1 MYSIRLFRNQCQC
14 AVEKT
19 IGEPVVLSCSKAI
32 KEAKDM
38 YCSSCG
44 AAVPNDLS
52 YCNHCGA
59 RLDGANVE
67 DAGKPAELFP
77 DSLVWAIVSVFVV
90 GIGSVIGLIA
100 VMKNYGLNDGLVLA
114 FASLILV
121 MMLAI
126 EGVFIGLLLS
136 RKSGNKQMKDRER
149 LDGRRKQQTTK
160 ELEAAQPQGLPEPVT
175 SITEHT
181 TRAFEP
187 IYREQKPE

>member
-1 MYSIRLFRNQCQC
+1 
-14 AVEKT
+14 
-19 IGEPVVLSCSKAI
+19 
-32 KEAKDM
+32 M

-59 RLDGANVE
+59 RLNGANVE
-67 DAGKPAELFP
+67 DASKPAELFP

-160 ELEAAQPQGLPEPVT
+160 ELEEAQPQGLPEPVT
-175 SITEHT
+175 SVTEHT

-187 IYREQKPE
+187 IYRERKKE

>member
-1 MYSIRLFRNQCQC
+1 
-14 AVEKT
+14 
-19 IGEPVVLSCSKAI
+19 
-32 KEAKDM
+32 M

-44 AAVPNDLS
+44 LAVPNDLS

-59 RLDGANVE
+59 RLNGAKVE
-67 DAGKPAELFP
+67 DAGKPPELFP

-100 VMKNYGLNDGLVLA
+100 VMKNYGLNDGLVLG

-126 EGVFIGLLLS
+126 EAVFIGLLLS
-136 RKSGNKQMKDRER
+136 RKSGHKKMKHPER
-149 LDGRRKQQTTK
+149 LDGRRKQQTTN
-160 ELEAAQPQGLPEPVT
+160 ELEGAEPQALPESPTSVT
-175 SITEHT
+175 EQT

-187 IYREQKPE
+187 IYRQRKTE

>member
-1 MYSIRLFRNQCQC
+1 
-14 AVEKT
+14 
-19 IGEPVVLSCSKAI
+19 
-32 KEAKDM
+32 M

-44 AAVPNDLS
+44 AAVPKDLS

-59 RLDGANVE
+59 RLNVAKVE

-77 DSLVWAIVSVFVV
+77 DSLIWAIVSVFVV

-126 EGVFIGLLLS
+126 EGVFIGLLFS
-136 RKSGNKQMKDRER
+136 RRKGSKLVGETEM
-149 LDGRRKQQTTK
+149 LDGRRKQQTTR
-160 ELEAAQPQGLPEPVT
+160 ELEAAQPQALPGPLSSV
-175 SITEHT
+175 TEHT

-187 IYREQKPE
+187 IYTKRKTE

>member
-1 MYSIRLFRNQCQC
+1 
-14 AVEKT
+14 
-19 IGEPVVLSCSKAI
+19 
-32 KEAKDM
+32 M

-44 AAVPNDLS
+44 AAVPKDLS

-59 RLDGANVE
+59 RLNGANVE
-67 DAGKPAELFP
+67 DAGKPPELFP

-114 FASLILV
+114 FSSLILV

-126 EGVFIGLLLS
+126 EAVFIGLLFS
-136 RKSGNKQMKDRER
+136 RRGGAKQKSDAEA
-149 LDGRRKQQTTK
+149 LPGRRKQQTTN
-160 ELEAAQPQGLPEPVT
+160 ELEAAQPLALPQPVM
-175 SITEHT
+175 SVTEHT

-187 IYREQKPE
+187 VPRQRKTE

>member
-1 MYSIRLFRNQCQC
+1 
-14 AVEKT
+14 
-19 IGEPVVLSCSKAI
+19 
-32 KEAKDM
+32 M

-59 RLDGANVE
+59 RLNAAHVK
-67 DAGKPAELFP
+67 DAIKPAELFP

-126 EGVFIGLLLS
+126 EGVFIGMLLS
-136 RKSGNKQMKDRER
+136 RKSGARKVSDAEALDR
-149 LDGRRKQQTTK
+149 RRKQQTTK
-160 ELEAAQPQGLPEPVT
+160 ELEAAQPRALPEPVA
-175 SITEHT
+175 SVTEHT

-187 IYREQKPE
+187 IHRERKTE